1 MNNFRRKSMK
11 NILIGLGLCLCVLSI
26 FPFQLHA
33 GGPLTAIETQVN
45 KVLEVL
51 RDPALKTEAAK
62 ETRKNKVW
70 ALISELFDY
79 TELSKR
85 ALGRNW
91 KKFDVRQKEEF
102 TDLFSKLL
110 GGVYLDR
117 IMAYSDEKVT
127 FEKETLFNKN
137 QAQVQ
142 TLVAAKSGDIPIH
155 YSMMLKNGN
164 WRVFDVT
171 IEGVS
176 LVRNYRTQ
184 FREILQNNKP
194 EHLIDILRK
203 KVEKS

>member
-1 MNNFRRKSMK
+1 MK
-11 NILIGLGLCLCVLSI
+11 NIIVALGLCLCVLLI
-26 FPFQLHA
+26 FPFQVHA
-33 GGPLTAIETQVN
+33 GAPLTAIETQVN
-45 KVLEVL
+45 KVLAVL
-51 RDPALKTEAAK
+51 RDPALKVESAK
-62 ETRKNKVW
+62 KTRRDKVW

-91 KKFDVRQKEEF
+91 KNLDANQQKEF
-102 TDLFSKLL
+102 TDLFSRLL

-127 FEKETLFNKN
+127 FKNETLFNKN
-137 QAQVQ
+137 YAEVQ
-142 TLVAAKSGDIPIH
+142 TVVAAQSGDIPIQ
-155 YSMMLKNGN
+155 YSLILKGGN
-164 WRVFDVT
+164 WKVFDVT

-194 EHLIDILRK
+194 EHLIEILRK
-203 KVEKS
+203 KVKNS